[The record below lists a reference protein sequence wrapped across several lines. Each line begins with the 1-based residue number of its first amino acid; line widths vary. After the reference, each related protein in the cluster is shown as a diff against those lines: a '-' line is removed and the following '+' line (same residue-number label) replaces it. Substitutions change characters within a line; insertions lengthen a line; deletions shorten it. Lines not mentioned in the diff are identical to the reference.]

1 MGRTATILMFLV
13 TIFQFFLY
21 FILRDIKSD
30 NQRNRKMLAFVLLG
44 LTLTHFLFDIMEQT
58 KAITFRLSEINRC
71 FFLIFS
77 MYSHSL

>member
-13 TIFQFFLY
+13 TIDQFFIY
-21 FILRDIKSD
+21 FILREINSEK
-30 NQRNRKMLAFVLLG
+30 QRGRKMLAFVLLG

-58 KAITFRLSEINRC
+58 KAISFRLSEINRC

-77 MYSHSL
+77 MYTYY

>member
-13 TIFQFFLY
+13 TIDQFFIY
-21 FILRDIKSD
+21 FILREINSEK
-30 NQRNRKMLAFVLLG
+30 QRGRKMLAFVLLG

-58 KAITFRLSEINRC
+58 KAISFRLSEINRC

-77 MYSHSL
+77 MYTYC